1 MEKYYVMVIVN
12 GNLQIKNSDG
22 SNAITEWTDVDKAE
36 GAFHSK
42 CATYA
47 NTPEAVDATI
57 IVVDTNFDTVKG
69 MKRHIQHEAKA

>member
-12 GNLQIKNSDG
+12 GNLQTDK
-22 SNAITEWTDVDKAE
+22 ITEWSDVDKAE
-36 GAFHSK
+36 GEFHTK

-47 NTPEAVDATI
+47 KTPEAADATI
-57 IVVDTNFDTVKG
+57 IVIDTNFDTVKG

>member
-12 GNLQIKNSDG
+12 SNLQTDK
-22 SNAITEWTDVDKAE
+22 ITEWSDVDKAE

>member
-1 MEKYYVMVIVN
+1 MKYYVMVIVN
-12 GNLQIKNSDG
+12 ANLQIND
-22 SNAITEWTDVDKAE
+22 ITEWTDVDKAE
-36 GAFHSK
+36 GEFHTK

-47 NTPEAVDATI
+47 KTAEAVDATI

>member
-12 GNLQIKNSDG
+12 GNLQTNT
-22 SNAITEWTDVDKAE
+22 ITEWSDVDKAE
-36 GAFHSK
+36 GEFHTK

-47 NTPEAVDATI
+47 KSPEAVDATI
-57 IVVDTNFDTVKG
+57 IVIDTNFDTVKG